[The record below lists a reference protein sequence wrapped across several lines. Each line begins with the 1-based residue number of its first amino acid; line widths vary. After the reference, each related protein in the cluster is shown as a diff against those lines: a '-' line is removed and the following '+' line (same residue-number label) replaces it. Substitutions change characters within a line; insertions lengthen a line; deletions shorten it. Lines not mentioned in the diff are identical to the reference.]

1 MSTNATRERF
11 RTLHE
16 RGSFIIAN
24 PYDVGSA
31 RLLEAM
37 GFSALA
43 TTSAGFAWSLGR
55 PDMGVTRDELVAHVA
70 AIVSAVEIPLN
81 VDAERCFSED
91 LTGVAETIELLAGVG
106 ASGISIEDW
115 NPATDSIDPMSVAAA
130 RVEVAAVV
138 AKRRGVLLTARCENH
153 IHGVTDFA
161 NTLER
166 LRAYRDAGA
175 DVLFAPG
182 VSTQEQIEQVV
193 SLGLPVNMLLTL
205 TPFSAA
211 ELGNLGV
218 RRCSV
223 GGTLA
228 GFAQGALVAAAQQ
241 LLDGGKFDG
250 TRARVPGP
258 LMQKAFRV

>member
-1 MSTNATRERF
+1 MSPNADRERF

-16 RGSFIIAN
+16 RGSFIIPN

-70 AIVSAVEIPLN
+70 AIVSAVDIPLN

-91 LTGVAETIELLAGVG
+91 LIGVAETIELLAGVG

-115 NPATDSIDPMSVAAA
+115 NPATDSVDPMSEAAA

-138 AKRRGVLLTARCENH
+138 AKRHGVLLTARCENH
-153 IHGVTDFA
+153 IHGLTDFA
-161 NTLER
+161 DTLER

-182 VSTQEQIEQVV
+182 PLTAEQIQQIVA
-193 SLGLPVNMLLTL
+193 LGPPVNVMLVA
-205 TPFSAA
+205 TPFSTE
-211 ELGNLGV
+211 ELGHLGV
-218 RRCSV
+218 RRISV
-223 GGTLA
+223 GGALA
-228 GFAQGALVAAAQQ
+228 GFAQGAMVAAAQQ

-250 TRARVPGP
+250 THVRVPGP
-258 LMQKAFRV
+258 LMQMAFRV